1 MPFKRRYMSEL
12 CQSIQLKHQLKLA
25 EYFPEKSEPPND
37 FRLKWD
43 NFQSC
48 TSSSFRKFRENGELF
63 DVTLCCDNETGTLQ
77 PVTLPAHKLILA
89 ACSPFFQRILSSVE
103 NQKRPFLFLKGVGL
117 DELEN
122 LLDFMYNGE
131 VTVSSNSIDKFLT
144 AAKLLEV
151 KGLPYTSK
159 AAEEILENNN
169 SRQGSAPNERHKSE
183 TNSSQALSPCKYLL
197 E

>member
-1 MPFKRRYMSEL
+1 M
-12 CQSIQLKHQLKLA
+12 
-25 EYFPEKSEPPND
+25 
-37 FRLKWD
+37 
-43 NFQSC
+43 
-48 TSSSFRKFRENGELF
+48 
-63 DVTLCCDNETGTLQ
+63 TLCCDNETGTLQ

-169 SRQGSAPNERHKSE
+169 SRQGSAPNETIKSE